1 MATINGTPINFGFQG
16 AMSGGAQG
24 INITGVTGILQSLET
39 TKTSDVEKVKDGNG
53 NEVVHAFSNAKTN
66 LTLEA
71 IISGAS
77 LAATL
82 TGVSYALQNP
92 GTILAVSACTSAPN
106 IVGLSWEVQDA
117 KVSQSNTT
125 AAKVSLSLSYCAG
138 ITAVAS

>member
-1 MATINGTPINFGFQG
+1 MATINGTPINFGFSG

-24 INITGVTGILQSLET
+24 ITITGITGILQSLET
-39 TKTSDVEKVKDGNG
+39 SKTSDVEKIKDGNG
-53 NEVVHAFSNAKTN
+53 NEVVHAWSNQRTN

-71 IISGAS
+71 IIGAS
-77 LAATL
+77 SLANAL

-92 GTILAVSACTSAPN
+92 GTILAISACASAPN
-106 IVGLSWEVQDA
+106 IIGLSWEVQDA

-125 AAKVSLSLSYCAG
+125 AAKVSLTLGYCAG